1 MKIGILTFHRAE
13 NFGAVLQCYALQ
25 TFLKN
30 LNYEVKIID
39 YRCKAIENS
48 YYLLNP
54 RILLRHQNC
63 IKSISQYI
71 NRLSFFK
78 DKWRKKQK
86 YKAFRLC
93 MLDTTRPYFRINK
106 DLKFDAYIV
115 GSDQVWNSLLTGGY
129 DKAYYL
135 DFPTSTNVKRI
146 AYAVSNE
153 ENALQNM
160 YLYKTQIT
168 RSLSKFHAISVREE
182 FFANSLNA
190 YSPSHIDI
198 CCDPTFLLSKDSY
211 MSIASKP
218 KEDNFIFVYHV
229 KESKSA
235 SELADYLS
243 KQTGCKIIELH
254 AGFSKR
260 KDKNRHL
267 QNLGPTEILGY
278 MLKARYIITT
288 SFHGLALSLI
298 LEKQFYVVAQESNI
312 RQRSLLKQLQLESR
326 IVFDSS
332 LTSISYI
339 NYENVNRR
347 IDKMVGFSKEYLI
360 NNLQNE
366 SRFLD

>member
-30 LNYEVKIID
+30 SNYEVKIID
-39 YRCKAIENS
+39 YRCKAIENA

-54 RILLRHQNC
+54 RILFRHQNF
-63 IKSISQYI
+63 IKSIRQYI

-86 YKAFRLC
+86 YKTFRLR
-93 MLDTTRPYFRINK
+93 MLETTRPYFKLKK

-115 GSDQVWNSLLTGGY
+115 GSDQVWNNQLTGGY
-129 DKAYYL
+129 DQAYYL

-153 ENALQNM
+153 ENALPNM
-160 YLYKTQIT
+160 CIYKKQIT
-168 RSLSKFHAISVREE
+168 KSLRKFHAISVREE
-182 FFANSLNA
+182 FFANALKA
-190 YSPSHIDI
+190 YTPLPIDI

-211 MSIASKP
+211 MSIASMP
-218 KEDNFIFVYHV
+218 QEDNFIFVYHV

-235 SELADYLS
+235 SELADNLS

-254 AGFSKR
+254 AGFAKR
-260 KDKNRHL
+260 IDTNRHL

-312 RQRSLLKQLQLESR
+312 RQRSLLKQLQLDSR
-326 IVFDSS
+326 IVSDC
-332 LTSISYI
+332 LLGCITNID
-339 NYENVNRR
+339 YENVNKQ
-347 IDKMVGFSKEYLI
+347 IDKMAGFSKEFI
-360 NNLQNE
+360 IKNL
-366 SRFLD
+366 